1 VVDLPWMQYSGASMS
16 DIAPVQSRGRITI
29 PADVRRA
36 LQVAPGDEVV
46 FIETAPGRFEI
57 KANARHAA
65 LLSSRRSSRLEV
77 PGGRRT
83 PQLELPL

>member
-1 VVDLPWMQYSGASMS
+1 MT

-46 FIETAPGRFEI
+46 FVETAPGRFEI
-57 KANARHAA
+57 RANGRQAA
-65 LLSSRRSSRLEV
+65 LLSNRRSSRLAV
-77 PGGRRT
+77 SVGRRT